1 MKRKLT
7 SVLTLYKRAS
17 DSCNAVVMPVV
28 ESGKE
33 ELLDVCRAAV
43 CCTGNSEGIGWQSG
57 PEFVKPKTGFNLS
70 LQPGLHGF

>member
-1 MKRKLT
+1 
-7 SVLTLYKRAS
+7 
-17 DSCNAVVMPVV
+17 MPVV